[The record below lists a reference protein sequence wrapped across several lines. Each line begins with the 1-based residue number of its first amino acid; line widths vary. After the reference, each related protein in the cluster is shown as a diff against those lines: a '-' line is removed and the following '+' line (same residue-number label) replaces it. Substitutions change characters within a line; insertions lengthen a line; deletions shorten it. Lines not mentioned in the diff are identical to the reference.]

1 MSATG
6 SISWTYWHLNPVRV
20 MGLDLGKKQRA
31 AGRIGLLT
39 APSREVVAQ
48 RLKVLREWKW
58 SSYPAYDCH

>member
-6 SISWTYWHLNPVRV
+6 SISWICWHLNPVRV
-20 MGLDLGKKQRA
+20 MRLHLGKGQRA
-31 AGRIGLLT
+31 AGKIGLST

-58 SSYPAYDCH
+58 SSYPAFRCH